1 MMDNDVYYRLYD
13 TTNNGPSVV
22 CMQWFDESGY
32 DQERFLDDTRYEYE
46 QEAENALLVHV
57 LKRMTPES
65 ITLKAEAF
73 DALVATLDR
82 PARALPKLVDLLRQE
97 P

>member
-1 MMDNDVYYRLYD
+1 MQNDDLYYRLYD
-13 TTNNGPSVV
+13 STDNGPTVV

-32 DQERFLDDTRYEYE
+32 DDERFLDQRRFEYE